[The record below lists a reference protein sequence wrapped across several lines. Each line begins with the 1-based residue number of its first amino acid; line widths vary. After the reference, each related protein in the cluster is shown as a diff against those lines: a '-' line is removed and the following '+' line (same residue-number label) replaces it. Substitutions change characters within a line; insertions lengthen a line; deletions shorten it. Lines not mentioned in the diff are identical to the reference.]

1 MGDAVNLAS
10 RIEGLTKQYGAAIIV
25 GQSTK
30 EAVQGIVFRELDRVR
45 VKGKDEPVAIFEP
58 IGRENEVGK
67 ERVEEL
73 KLWGQALKLY
83 RTGNWDQAELILF
96 NLQRL
101 YPGAPLYSLYA
112 DRVAR
117 YRRESPGAG
126 WDGVTAFET
135 K

>member
-1 MGDAVNLAS
+1 M
-10 RIEGLTKQYGAAIIV
+10 
-25 GQSTK
+25 
-30 EAVQGIVFRELDRVR
+30 
-45 VKGKDEPVAIFEP
+45 IFEP
-58 IGRENEVGK
+58 IGPENEVGK

-73 KLWGQALKLY
+73 KLRGQAPRLY
-83 RTGNWDQAELILF
+83 RARNWDQTELILF

-117 YRRESPGAG
+117 YRRELPGAG